1 MITEVRKILLADDD
15 DMFREMIETL
25 LSRAGYQVLATK
37 DGQEGWE
44 RLVAEGADLAVLD
57 INMPRLTGT
66 DLTKRIRTDD
76 RFKNLPI
83 MLLTI
88 RELIEDQ
95 IAGYERGADDYM
107 MKPFDGDMLI
117 ARVRALERRT
127 LDRKP

>member
-1 MITEVRKILLADDD
+1 MRKILLADDD
-15 DMFREMIETL
+15 DMFREMIETV
-25 LSRAGYQVLATK
+25 LSGAGYQVIAAK

-44 RLVAEGADLAVLD
+44 RLVSEGADMVILD

-66 DLTKRIRTDD
+66 ELTTRIRTDD
-76 RFKNLPI
+76 RFKDLPI

-95 IAGYERGADDYM
+95 LAGYERGADDYM
-107 MKPFDGDMLI
+107 MKPFNGDMLL

-127 LDRKP
+127 LDTKP

>member
-1 MITEVRKILLADDD
+1 MIKILVADDD
-15 DMFREMIETL
+15 DMFRELAETL
-25 LSRAGYQVLATK
+25 LTGAGYQVTATK
-37 DGQEGWE
+37 DGQECWE
-44 RLVAEGADLAVLD
+44 HLVSKGADMAVLD

-66 DLTKRIRTDD
+66 ELTKKIRADD
-76 RFKNLPI
+76 RFKDLPI

-95 IAGYERGADDYM
+95 VAGYERGADDYM

-127 LDRKP
+127 LGRKP